1 MHAYMVKHH
10 KRSGAVSKNPKNNA
24 FITVGSV
31 ENIHKPAL
39 NKIYPGGLCEASLC
53 SFKPGNQRFMLCDCK
68 GVKSHELPEKTG
80 PADKANWA
88 KIKQMSLQAMEE
100 K

>member
-1 MHAYMVKHH
+1 MVKHH
-10 KRSGAVSKNPKNNA
+10 KRSGAVSGNPKNNA
-24 FITVGSV
+24 FITAGSV

-39 NKIYPGGLCEASLC
+39 NQIYPGGLCEVSLC
-53 SFKPGNQRFMLCDCK
+53 SFRVGNQRFMLFDCK
-68 GVKSHELPEKTG
+68 GDKSHDFPEKTG

-88 KIKQMSLQAMEE
+88 KIKKISLKAMRE